1 MKILRRNPLHYFTI
15 GREKSLKVKIMKKVK
30 YSSPLTIDRF
40 NRIRIENE
48 KNREAIHH
56 RRKIKILKVQG
67 RPRGHST
74 IREVEHT

>member
-1 MKILRRNPLHYFTI
+1 MAKSTSLFHYWSRKEF
-15 GREKSLKVKIMKKVK
+15 KSEDNEESEVCL
-30 YSSPLTIDRF
+30 PPTIDRF

-48 KNREAIHH
+48 KNREEIYH

-74 IREVEHT
+74 VREVEHT